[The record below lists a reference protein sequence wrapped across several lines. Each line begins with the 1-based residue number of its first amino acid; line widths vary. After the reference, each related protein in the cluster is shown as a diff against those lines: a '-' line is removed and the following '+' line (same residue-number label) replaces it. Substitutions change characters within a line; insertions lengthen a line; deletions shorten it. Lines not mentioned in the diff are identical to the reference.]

1 MLLEQLLCE
10 LAAYRCPRRDTRLSQ
25 ITMLDQGSEE
35 LSPFVIPQED
45 VEVLNTSEGFC
56 MLRNYL
62 ARDTSFCA
70 QHDECDVQTKEAWIL
85 QRDLLH
91 ALVMPVLE
99 LFNRASSLAEAALCT
114 TRSEDLEL
122 AFAGEAR
129 GAFLCLQ
136 CFVDEEE
143 DWCRTRGCPACI
155 TSATLSTESH
165 LRLTIAASLLSTSIC
180 TPTDLSTS
188 TNRDL
193 PPLPHVLP
201 ALRDALASDPF
212 WGPDHWPYLLSRA
225 TQLSAGIQGLIT
237 ECINLESLVSSPTA
251 ERTAFLGGK
260 RSFTT
265 PGLQYTTPSEQKG
278 AKLKKSKLAKR
289 QLRLEREEI
298 ELMRRVA
305 MQCWAKARLPKGV
318 RGEILGQS
326 GEDSRRRR
334 SLTCP

>member
-1 MLLEQLLCE
+1 MLGQE
-10 LAAYRCPRRDTRLSQ
+10 
-25 ITMLDQGSEE
+25 SEE

-45 VEVLNTSEGFC
+45 IEVLNASEGFC

-70 QHDECDVQTKEAWIL
+70 QHEGCDSQTKETWIL
-85 QRDLLH
+85 HRDLLH

-99 LFNRASSLAEAALCT
+99 LFNRASALAEAALCT
-114 TRSEDLEL
+114 HKSEDLEL
-122 AFAGEAR
+122 AFAGDAR

-165 LRLTIAASLLSTSIC
+165 LRLTIAASLLSTSSVATPSTSNASSPAN
-180 TPTDLSTS
+180 TPTTEEPSTS
-188 TNRDL
+188 RAL
-193 PPLPHVLP
+193 PPLPHILP
-201 ALRDALASDPF
+201 ALRDALSSDPF

-225 TQLSAGIQGLIT
+225 TQLSAGIQALID
-237 ECINLESLVSSPTA
+237 ECVNLESLVSSPVA
-251 ERTAFLGGK
+251 DRTAFIGGK
-260 RSFTT
+260 RNFTT
-265 PGLQYTTPSEQKG
+265 PGLQYTNAQSEEKG
-278 AKLKKSKLAKR
+278 VKLRKSKLAKR

-298 ELMRRVA
+298 ELMRRLA
-305 MQCWAKARLPKGV
+305 MQCWAKAKLPKSV
-318 RGEILGQS
+318 RGQMLGQG